1 MRFEEELGY
10 IVNPKIKAIAE
21 QGVALIPDYFYHV
34 SASSPGKYHPNYT
47 LGDEGLYRHV
57 KAAVKTARMLFGCE
71 SVFTFSPDEQDLI
84 IASLILHDGWKQGID
99 GSSGYTLHE
108 HPMIASEVLY
118 ECVRV
123 NGGEEVYFL
132 EAICANIESHM
143 GQWNRDPYKKGN
155 VVMPLPRTK
164 MEKYVHL
171 CDYIA
176 SRKPLEFNFSVEVK

>member
-1 MRFEEELGY
+1 
-10 IVNPKIKAIAE
+10 
-21 QGVALIPDYFYHV
+21 
-34 SASSPGKYHPNYT
+34 
-47 LGDEGLYRHV
+47 
-57 KAAVKTARMLFGCE
+57 
-71 SVFTFSPDEQDLI
+71 
-84 IASLILHDGWKQGID
+84 
-99 GSSGYTLHE
+99 
-108 HPMIASEVLY
+108 MIASEVLY

-143 GQWNRDPYKKGN
+143 GQWNRDPYKKSN